1 VLSTLYTNR
10 SLHLRRKEEQS
21 DSLSRSHFSKD
32 PVCAL
37 TLSITLGKG
46 KERMLLHSLEPEE
59 MPSARPVFLL
69 AKRLWRW
76 TVPFAVANDGRS

>member
-1 VLSTLYTNR
+1 M
-10 SLHLRRKEEQS
+10 
-21 DSLSRSHFSKD
+21 
-32 PVCAL
+32 
-37 TLSITLGKG
+37 SITLGKG